1 MVGFTSS
8 DVLMAGQ
15 EINFKTYNESQSRVY
30 VAMPPSGRYNTGVR
44 FCVLK
49 QTNNT

>member
-1 MVGFTSS
+1 MIGYTSS
-8 DVLMAGQ
+8 DLLMAGQ
-15 EINFKTYNESQSRVY
+15 QIDFKTYNESQARVY
-30 VAMPPSGRYNTGVR
+30 IAMPPSNRYNTGVR